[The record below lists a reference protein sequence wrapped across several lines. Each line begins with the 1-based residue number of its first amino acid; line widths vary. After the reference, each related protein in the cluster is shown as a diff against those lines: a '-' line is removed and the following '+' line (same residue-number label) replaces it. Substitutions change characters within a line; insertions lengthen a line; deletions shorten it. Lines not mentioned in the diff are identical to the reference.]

1 MQRLLKRKAELK
13 VIERWAK
20 EANAWYNET
29 IWEEE
34 DRLRRRSEEMQ
45 EKTKKRSDLNKR
57 MMLEIQDWA
66 KGIREEEIREKT
78 ERKTSNTP
86 RDEAEKEVP
95 KQWGGRQN
103 T

>member
-57 MMLEIQDWA
+57 MMLEIQNWM
-66 KGIREEEIREKT
+66 KGIKKETIGEKQ
-78 ERKTSNTP
+78 N
-86 RDEAEKEVP
+86 EK
-95 KQWGGRQN
+95 
-103 T
+103 